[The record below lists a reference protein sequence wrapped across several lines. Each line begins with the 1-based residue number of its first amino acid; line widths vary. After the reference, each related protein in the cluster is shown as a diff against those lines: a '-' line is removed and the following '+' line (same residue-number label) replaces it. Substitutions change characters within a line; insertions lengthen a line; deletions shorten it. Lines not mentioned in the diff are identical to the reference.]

1 MTQARE
7 RVGKRESRVDGPG
20 LVAGTAQFTDD
31 FEMRG
36 MLHAKV
42 LTSPLAHAR
51 IRSIDASGARALDGV
66 ACVLTHRDVP
76 RVAYSTAGQNHP
88 EPSPYDCFMLDSKVR
103 FVGDRVAVVA
113 AETLEIAARAL
124 ELIDVEYEPLP
135 AVFEPHKA
143 LQPDAPRIHD
153 EPDCKNVFD
162 ASRNLAARIDV
173 VTGDPDAGFAAAARV
188 FEATY
193 HVPQVQQCAI
203 EPHICVA
210 YLDDQGRVV
219 VRTSTQVPFHV
230 RRIVARVN
238 QMPPGRLRV
247 VKPRVGGG
255 FGGKQEILNEELV
268 TALTLRTRR
277 PVRLE
282 FTRSEE
288 FTSSRSRHA
297 QTLHFRTG
305 VDADGRIV
313 ANELRVVANTG
324 AYGTHGLT
332 VQSCTGSKTLPLYR
346 CPNLRFV
353 ADIVYTNLPVA
364 GAFRG
369 YGGPQGYFAMESH
382 IDEIA
387 LALELDPL
395 EFRTRN
401 MIRVGD
407 PDPLA
412 VALGEGK
419 EGVPRTVASCGLP
432 ECIDIGAR
440 EVGWSR
446 RRGGSWEPP
455 DPAAVEQG
463 RRTRRR
469 GIGMAIA
476 MHGTSIPGDDMG
488 AASVKVNEDG
498 TFNVLCGATDIG
510 TGSDTV
516 LAQIA
521 AEVLGCDT
529 EHILMYSSDTD
540 MTPFDV
546 GAYASSTTY
555 ISGRAV
561 QKAAE
566 QVRDALLDV
575 AAGLL
580 GEPAV
585 ELRGGFACAASG
597 KRVTIADVAVES
609 LYGARKRQIQGT
621 ASKLSAD
628 SPPPFAATFA
638 EVEVDLETGKID
650 VLHLVQVVDCGVAIN
665 PMQAEGQVEGGTAQ
679 ALGYALF
686 EEMLYDEKGRLRNA
700 SFSDYR
706 IATARDMPRMTTKL
720 VTTYEPSG
728 PFGAKSIAEIP
739 LDGPAP
745 AIANAVRDATGVR
758 VNTIPMTPER
768 VWRALQTRVA
778 AGSPTPATAESGSH
792 RRVEVRR
799 A

>member
-1 MTQARE
+1 MSE
-7 RVGKRESRVDGPG
+7 VLDRVGRRESRVDGPG

-31 FEMRG
+31 FELRG
-36 MLHAKV
+36 TLHAQL
-42 LTSPLAHAR
+42 LTSPHAHAR
-51 IRSIDASGARALDGV
+51 IRRIDASRARALAGV
-66 ACVLTHRDVP
+66 ACVLTYEDVP
-76 RVAYSTAGQNHP
+76 RIPYSTAGQNDP
-88 EPSPYDCFMLDSKVR
+88 EPSPYDCFLLDHKVR
-103 FVGDRVAVVA
+103 FVGDRVAAVA
-113 AETLEIAARAL
+113 ADSLETARRARD
-124 ELIDVEYEPLP
+124 LIEVDYETLP
-135 AVFEPHKA
+135 AVFDPHAA
-143 LQPDAPRIHD
+143 LRDNAPRIHD
-153 EPDCKNVFD
+153 EADCENVFD
-162 ASRNLAARIDV
+162 ATRNLAARIEAS
-173 VTGDPDAGFAAAARV
+173 TGDPDAGFAAAARI
-188 FEATY
+188 FEGTY
-193 HVPQVQQCAI
+193 QVPQVQQCAI
-203 EPHICVA
+203 EPHVCIS
-210 YLDDQGRVV
+210 YLDDQDRVV

-255 FGGKQEILNEELV
+255 FGGKQEILNEEV
-268 TALTLRTRR
+268 CTALTLRTRR

-282 FTRSEE
+282 FTRREE
-288 FTSSRSRHA
+288 FISSRSRHS

-305 VDADGRIV
+305 VDADGHLV

-324 AYGTHGLT
+324 AYGTHALT

-387 LALELDPL
+387 LALDRDPL
-395 EFRTRN
+395 QFRVEN
-401 MIRVGD
+401 MIRTGD

-419 EGVPRTVASCGLP
+419 EGKPRTVNSCGLP
-432 ECIDIGAR
+432 ECIEQGAR
-440 EVGWSR
+440 DVGWGQ
-446 RRGGSWEPP
+446 RRGGRWEAPNP
-455 DPAAVEQG
+455 DAVALG
-463 RRTRRR
+463 TPTRRR

-488 AASVKVNEDG
+488 AASIKVNEDG

-521 AEVLGCDT
+521 AEVLGVATD
-529 EHILMYSSDTD
+529 HILMYASDTD
-540 MTPFDV
+540 LTPFDV

-561 QKAAE
+561 QRAAE
-566 QVRDALLDV
+566 AVRVELLDV
-575 AAGLL
+575 ARDVL
-580 GEPAV
+580 GEPAI
-585 ELRGGFACAASG
+585 ELRGGFAHGASG
-597 KRVTIADVAVES
+597 KRASMAHVAHES
-609 LYGARKRQIQGT
+609 LYGERKRQIQGT
-621 ASKLSAD
+621 ASVLSAD

-638 EVEVDLETGKID
+638 EVEVDMETGKIV
-650 VLHLVQVVDCGVAIN
+650 VLHLVQAVDCGVAIN

-686 EEMLYDEKGRLRNA
+686 EEMLYDAHGRMRNP
-700 SFSDYR
+700 SFSEYR
-706 IATARDMPRMTTKL
+706 IATALDMPRMTTRL

-745 AIANAVRDATGVR
+745 AIANAVRDAVGIR
-758 VNTIPMTPER
+758 VHTIPMTPER
-768 VWRALQTRVA
+768 VWRAIKEQTSSA
-778 AGSPTPATAESGSH
+778 SPAIHTAPE
-792 RRVEVRR
+792 R
-799 A
+799 